1 MGFGAGSPRRSG
13 APPGVGRAPP
23 VTVRPVGRR
32 FPGTFLPLLSTNYHR
47 QPGVGRA
54 SVVPG
59 ASDGRPRAGV
69 GSGPGSRGR
78 SRWEEVVSVGRDA
91 AARCRRGAGR
101 CRRRPFPTPFP
112 PAGHRRPGGYASLRA
127 MGHPHDSGIAGAAPE
142 IARRQRDPAGSSS
155 PAVAGATGGRW
166 PALSRPM
173 NPAATKADLDSVV
186 VHLERG
192 LRARER
198 RVWLWQSAI
207 AAALFFALRGFG

>member
-1 MGFGAGSPRRSG
+1 
-13 APPGVGRAPP
+13 
-23 VTVRPVGRR
+23 
-32 FPGTFLPLLSTNYHR
+32 
-47 QPGVGRA
+47 
-54 SVVPG
+54 
-59 ASDGRPRAGV
+59 
-69 GSGPGSRGR
+69 
-78 SRWEEVVSVGRDA
+78 
-91 AARCRRGAGR
+91 
-101 CRRRPFPTPFP
+101 
-112 PAGHRRPGGYASLRA
+112 
-127 MGHPHDSGIAGAAPE
+127 MGHPHDGRVAGAAPE

-155 PAVAGATGGRW
+155 PAVAGATGGRC